1 MITYCFKRYQ
11 ENCPPENYPRPPKKK
26 KLPPENCPLWIFPP
40 MKARPYENYP
50 QKFVPEKISPWEN
63 YPQWN
68 PLPTYKSYK
77 WKKQQNCK
85 VFCLEE
91 SCAIQHPC
99 IMGLDTFFTEWKKS
113 KNQTKAKIA
122 KWHLL
127 ASCKSQGELKLGSQ
141 IIKFGKYVKLLNSQ
155 LSMHITLWILKK
167 ANSKMHASGRS
178 VAIVYECG
186 CVYWILY
193 KYAWYRRIWRRLLYF
208 HGFLCVIL

>member
-11 ENCPPENYPRPPKKK
+11 ENCPPENYPPPKKK
-26 KLPPENCPLWIFPP
+26 KVAPRKLPP

-50 QKFVPEKISPWEN
+50 QKFVLEKISPWEN

-68 PLPTYKSYK
+68 PLPAYKSYK
-77 WKKQQNCK
+77 WKKQQNYK
-85 VFCLEE
+85 IFCLEE
-91 SCAIQHPC
+91 SSAIQHPC
-99 IMGLDTFFTEWKKS
+99 IMGLDSFFTEWKKS
-113 KNQTKAKIA
+113 KNRTKAQIV

-127 ASCKSQGELKLGSQ
+127 ASCTSQGELKLGSQ

-167 ANSKMHASGRS
+167 ANSKMHASGRR
-178 VAIVYECG
+178 VTIVHECG

-193 KYAWYRRIWRRLLYF
+193 KYAW
-208 HGFLCVIL
+208 